1 MLKDSLNISEA
12 DEMPKES
19 NENISISNNTSQG
32 KKTLFYFLY

>member
-12 DEMPKES
+12 EEMSKER
-19 NENISISNNTSQG
+19 NDNISISNNTSQS